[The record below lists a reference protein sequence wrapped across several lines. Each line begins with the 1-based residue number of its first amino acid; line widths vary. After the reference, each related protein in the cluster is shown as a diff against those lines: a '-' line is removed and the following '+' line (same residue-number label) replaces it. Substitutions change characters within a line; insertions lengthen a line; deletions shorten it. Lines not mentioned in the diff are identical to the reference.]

1 MPAPVHHHVEHGRQG
16 LICSQGATTII
27 GGGDSVC
34 AAEKAGVTLR
44 MSHIS
49 TGGGASLELIEGR
62 TLPGVAALTPR
73 PTLPVRSA
81 CVYSLQRALLV
92 CCESHDLVDMLTWL
106 MTIPASPLPLGS
118 VNKWAWDLHAQTL
131 DEQCGH
137 ELRYLGKMGL
147 G

>member
-1 MPAPVHHHVEHGRQG
+1 MLHASQTEYSARQIG
-16 LICSQGATTII
+16 SVCSQGATTII

-73 PTLPVRSA
+73 PTVPVRHA
-81 CVYSLQRALLV
+81 CTYV
-92 CCESHDLVDMLTWL
+92 
-106 MTIPASPLPLGS
+106 
-118 VNKWAWDLHAQTL
+118 WAKQAFF
-131 DEQCGH
+131 
-137 ELRYLGKMGL
+137 
-147 G
+147 